1 MFRRYLVLLI
11 TYGSSFSNI
20 SESENYHFQLFFGA
34 GREENK
40 KKNKTTKMHQ
50 RTTGSSYFK
59 PVNAPMVFMKEPVFL

>member
-11 TYGSSFSNI
+11 TYGPSFSNI

-40 KKNKTTKMHQ
+40 KQNKTRQKCIKELLAPVISNQSMHQ
-50 RTTGSSYFK
+50 WFS
-59 PVNAPMVFMKEPVFL
+59 